1 MKKDKTER
9 TKQSWRKAQ
18 NAPSLSEVNNS
29 VAIPK
34 NAKFFRKLFAFMGPG
49 ALIAVAMS
57 IQGTGQL
64 LLPAG
69 QNLVTHCYP
78 LF

>member
-1 MKKDKTER
+1 MHRGCVFRLTKNASRSKLFIINERRSGSMKKDKTER

-34 NAKFFRKLFAFMGPG
+34 NAKFFP
-49 ALIAVAMS
+49 
-57 IQGTGQL
+57 
-64 LLPAG
+64 
-69 QNLVTHCYP
+69 
-78 LF
+78 

>member
-34 NAKFFRKLFAFMGPG
+34 NAKFSRKLFAFMGPG
-49 ALIAVAMS
+49 ALIAVGYVDP
-57 IQGTGQL
+57 GTGQL
-64 LLPAG
+64 LLPVG
-69 QNLVTHCYP
+69 QSLATRYYQ